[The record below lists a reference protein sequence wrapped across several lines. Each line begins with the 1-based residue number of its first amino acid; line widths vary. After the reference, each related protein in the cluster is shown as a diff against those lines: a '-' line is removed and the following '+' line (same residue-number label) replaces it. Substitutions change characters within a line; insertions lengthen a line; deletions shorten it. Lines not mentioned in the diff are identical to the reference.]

1 MCAMGSNRVHPP
13 PKIEVACDP
22 KGRVPVVVSN
32 REFVQQIHPE
42 GKQLVVE
49 LLPPL
54 TRSTLGHVHLLSR
67 GNKEN

>member
-1 MCAMGSNRVHPP
+1 MCAVGGYRVHPP

-42 GKQLVVE
+42 SEQLVVE
-49 LLPPL
+49 FLPPL
-54 TRSTLGHVHLLSR
+54 TRTTLGHVHLLSR
-67 GNKEN
+67 ENKEN